1 MKISMKK
8 LLSVLLAMV
17 LALTML
23 VGAVAETVDVTGTWS
38 TTLMGMNVTFV
49 INADGTYTLDIAG
62 LESVDGTWE
71 YQDDGNLLLDKGT
84 DEEAVAVVGDETL
97 SVTESGMV
105 MDFVRGEA
113 GLAETTDFT
122 MRADATLEELQGEWS
137 MTSIVMMGF
146 EMSAELADTTAAVGV
161 QDSNVVFHDLMGDTS
176 LEGVLVPLEFSEG
189 ALRMELQDETSTQV
203 WTIGLLADGRLNF
216 TMNVDGLEI
225 AMLMEKVVEVAE

>member
-1 MKISMKK
+1 MKK

-23 VGAVAETVDVTGTWS
+23 AGAVAETVDVTGTWS
-38 TTLMGMNVTFV
+38 TTLMGMNVMFI

-62 LESVDGTWE
+62 LESVNGTWE
-71 YQDDGNLLLDKGT
+71 YQEDGNLLLDKGT
-84 DEEAVAVVGDETL
+84 DEEAMAVVGDETL
-97 SVTESGMV
+97 SVTESGMALN
-105 MDFVRGEA
+105 FVRGEE
-113 GLAETTDFT
+113 GLAGTTDFA

-146 EMSAELADTTAAVGV
+146 EMSAELAGTTASIGV
-161 QDSNVVFHDLMGDTS
+161 QDNNVVFHDLMGDTS

-189 ALRMELQDETSTQV
+189 TLRMELQDETSTQV
-203 WTIGLLADGRLNF
+203 WMLGLLEDGRLNF

>member
-1 MKISMKK
+1 MKK

>member
-1 MKISMKK
+1 MKK

-23 VGAVAETVDVTGTWS
+23 AGAVAETVDVTGTWS

-189 ALRMELQDETSTQV
+189 TLRMELQDETSTQV

>member
-1 MKISMKK
+1 MKK
-8 LLSVLLAMV
+8 LLSVMLAMV

-23 VGAVAETVDVTGTWS
+23 AGAVAETVDVTGTWS
-38 TTLMGMNVTFV
+38 TTLMGMNVMFI

-62 LESVDGTWE
+62 LESVNGTWE
-71 YQDDGNLLLDKGT
+71 YQEDGNLLLDKGT

-105 MDFVRGEA
+105 LNFVRGEE
-113 GLAETTDFT
+113 GLAGTTDFA

-146 EMSAELADTTAAVGV
+146 EMSAELAGTTASIGV
-161 QDSNVVFHDLMGDTS
+161 QDNNVVFHDLMGDTS

-189 ALRMELQDETSTQV
+189 TLRMELQDETSTQV
-203 WTIGLLADGRLNF
+203 WMLGLLADGRLNF

>member
-1 MKISMKK
+1 
-8 LLSVLLAMV
+8 
-17 LALTML
+17 
-23 VGAVAETVDVTGTWS
+23 
-38 TTLMGMNVTFV
+38 MNVTFV

-225 AMLMEKVVEVAE
+225 ATLMEKVVEVAE

>member
-1 MKISMKK
+1 MKK

-23 VGAVAETVDVTGTWS
+23 AGAVAETVDVTGTWS